1 MEHPGKTPQHRFV
14 RQGTKKRRVCG
25 KQLPQPLLSRDG
37 CFAVRVPRRAGTA
50 QGQRALN
57 EPVYVMVQGQL
68 MEQLQVLHS
77 GPRTCTH
84 PSFAL
89 EKQEAPDEPL
99 CLPLS
104 NFYHRIVTPCVAV
117 CTLCGQHRVVVA
129 ASESRQPHDMQPSGD
144 VHISAAYHIYY
155 EACACGET
163 DSYVLACGEENPQD
177 NEL

>member
-1 MEHPGKTPQHRFV
+1 MRPERDVLKDGADTYEK
-14 RQGTKKRRVCG
+14 
-25 KQLPQPLLSRDG
+25 LLCICLLVLLCLS
-37 CFAVRVPRRAGTA
+37 GTA
-50 QGQRALN
+50 QGQPALN
-57 EPVYVMVQGQL
+57 EPVYLMVQGQL

-89 EKQEAPDEPL
+89 EKQEAPDELL

-104 NFYHRIVTPCVAV
+104 NFYHRIVTPCEAV
-117 CTLCGQHRVVVA
+117 CTLCGQHRVVVT

-144 VHISAAYHIYY
+144 VHISAACHIYY

-163 DSYVLACGEENPQD
+163 DSYVLACGEEIPQG
-177 NEL
+177 NAP

>member
-1 MEHPGKTPQHRFV
+1 M
-14 RQGTKKRRVCG
+14 KK
-25 KQLPQPLLSRDG
+25 LLCICLLVLLCLS
-37 CFAVRVPRRAGTA
+37 GTA

-89 EKQEAPDEPL
+89 EKQKAPDELL

-104 NFYHRIVTPCVAV
+104 NFYHRIVTPCEAV
-117 CTLCGQHRVVVA
+117 CTLCGQHRVVVT

-144 VHISAAYHIYY
+144 VHISPTCHIYY

-163 DSYVLACGEENPQD
+163 DSYVLVCGEEIPQG
-177 NEL
+177 NAP

>member
-1 MEHPGKTPQHRFV
+1 MVLTRM
-14 RQGTKKRRVCG
+14 KK
-25 KQLPQPLLSRDG
+25 LLCICLLVLLCLS
-37 CFAVRVPRRAGTA
+37 GTA
-50 QGQRALN
+50 QGQPALN
-57 EPVYVMVQGQL
+57 EPVYLMVHGQL

-84 PSFAL
+84 PSFAF
-89 EKQEAPDEPL
+89 EKQEAPDELL

-117 CTLCGQHRVVVA
+117 CTLCGQHRVAAA

-144 VHISAAYHIYY
+144 VHISAACHIYY

-163 DSYVLACGEENPQD
+163 DSYVLACGEKIPQG
-177 NEL
+177 NAP